1 MSVENF
7 TVEQIKEI
15 ERADTVEL
23 ARILMR
29 IVIDRSSKGKRPIK
43 PAKRQYLL
51 NQTAKARR
59 VVDVA
64 AIGYNMLLAGEGLR
78 SLDSTYF
85 AK

>member
-29 IVIDRSSKGKRPIK
+29 IILDRSSKGKRP
-43 PAKRQYLL
+43 
-51 NQTAKARR
+51 
-59 VVDVA
+59 
-64 AIGYNMLLAGEGLR
+64 
-78 SLDSTYF
+78 SDSIC
-85 AK
+85 